1 MKIKVD
7 KKGQEAIQQLC
18 DIALKSGGIQN
29 LNGINTILVSM
40 ELLPEKDKKT
50 DKKEVKKDK

>member
-7 KKGQEAIQQLC
+7 KRGQEAIQQLC

-40 ELLPEKDKKT
+40 ELLSEKDEKT
-50 DKKEVKKDK
+50 DKK